1 MIRKMIPEIYDLNPK
16 TWLKPFRKNNSF
28 YLLKMGLFYHGLSLV
43 LMYFGSF
50 LATTTISGYEIPQF
64 PVSISLALSA
74 GLLEESVFFGIPYYF
89 SGNSYVLLGFGIIWS
104 VAHLFG
110 SGVFSIETLAYGGFL
125 LTIPHIFF
133 SIRTWISNKGWFA
146 ILFHSVWN
154 LSFLLLYCMWGLR
167 QCTLLNDSFDILN
180 VIMATSSG
188 IIVYLAYRNQKHSI
202 PRILFLIPVGI
213 ICSALLFLFYLQ
225 IIF

>member
-1 MIRKMIPEIYDLNPK
+1 MIPEINDINPK
-16 TWLKPFRKNNSF
+16 TWLKPFQQNSFF
-28 YLLKMGLFYHGLSLV
+28 YLLKMGLFYHGLSLA

-50 LATTTISGYEIPQF
+50 LATSTIPGYEIPQF

-89 SGNSYVLLGFGIIWS
+89 SGNSYVLLGFGLIWS
-104 VAHLFG
+104 IAHLFG
-110 SGVFSIETLAYGGFL
+110 SGVFSLETLSYGGFL

-133 SIRTWISNKGWFA
+133 SIRTWISKKGWFA

-154 LSFLLLYCMWGLR
+154 ISFLLLYCMWGLR
-167 QCTLLNDSFDILN
+167 QCIVFNDLFDILN
-180 VIMATSSG
+180 VIMAISSG
-188 IIVYLAYRNQKHSI
+188 IIVYLAYQNKKNPL

-213 ICSALLFLFYLQ
+213 ICSALFVLFYQ
-225 IIF
+225 QMVF